1 MIMMTPK
8 TPPSRDPSREK
19 KLFLQPLA
27 VVAISVVIGLLFW
40 ATAMLTGRRLEK
52 ALLEGVQAHARSIL
66 QGIELLAERK
76 FERWEKLLHV
86 GGSDPF
92 SLDSSF
98 EEVFALREV
107 MISDLLSRA
116 TELDGALSAGS
127 GPEEFLAEAL
137 ASGEIAALAVFDAA
151 GRTLYTAGTLPEAFS
166 LELSALLPPGEEIAV
181 RLEAE
186 EPFAQGYVG
195 LRRRNAG
202 GAVFLFFEREGIR
215 RWTLRRALREAAE
228 EVGWR
233 EEVAHLVLLDDG
245 GRTIV
250 SLGDTPQ
257 DRLSAPP
264 PAEGEMRRLTQKEGD
279 LLEAARRIRFE
290 GENPFLARIG
300 LRARTLDELVRDHRR
315 SVYLSAALMVGLGL
329 LFILLL
335 TWNQNRHLRRIEAL
349 QRRLHQTERLSS
361 LGKLAAAVAHEIR
374 NPLNAVSLAIQRLQ
388 REAETGKGNPAET
401 AKLLQTVRSEIRR
414 LDRIVEDFLMLSRA
428 GRIELRAVSLRALI
442 ESLLTLLG
450 EEAGARA
457 VTLES
462 VFPETDLV
470 LTGDE
475 NRLRQ
480 ALLNLMKN
488 ALEALP
494 QGGTVRVALRSR
506 PPGEAEIEIRDTGV
520 GIPQASLTA
529 IFDPDYTTKPGGLG
543 LGLPIALQIIRAHG
557 GELTVHSA
565 PGEGTVFTLR
575 LPLAG
580 GN

>member
-1 MIMMTPK
+1 MMAPK
-8 TPPSRDPSREK
+8 TPPPSPDPSREK
-19 KLFLQPLA
+19 RLFLQPLA
-27 VVAISVVIGLLFW
+27 VVAISVVISLLFW
-40 ATAMLTGRRLEK
+40 ATAMLTSRRLEE
-52 ALLEGVQAHARSIL
+52 ALLEGVHARARSIL

-76 FERWEKLLHV
+76 FERWEKLFQA
-86 GGSDPF
+86 GGADPF
-92 SLDSSF
+92 ALDPSF

-107 MISDLLSRA
+107 LVSDLLSRA
-116 TELDGALSAGS
+116 MELDGALYASS
-127 GPEEFLAEAL
+127 SPKEVLAEAL
-137 ASGEIAALAVFDAA
+137 ASREISALAVFDAT
-151 GRTLYTAGTLPEAFS
+151 GRALHISGRLPTAFP
-166 LELSALLPPGEEIAV
+166 LELFELLPPGEEIAV

-186 EPFAQGYVG
+186 EPFAHGYVG
-195 LRRRNAG
+195 LRRRTAG

-233 EEVAHLVLLDDG
+233 EEVAHLVLFDDG

-250 SLGDTPQ
+250 ALGDTPEN
-257 DRLSAPP
+257 RPSVPP
-264 PAEGEMRRLTQKEGD
+264 PAEGEMRRLPQKEGD

-290 GENPFLARIG
+290 GESPFLARIG
-300 LRARTLDELVRDHRR
+300 LRARTLDELLRDHRR

-388 REAETGKGNPAET
+388 REAETGRGNPAET

-428 GRIELRAVSLRALI
+428 GRIELRPVSLRALI

-450 EEAGARA
+450 EEAGARG

-494 QGGTVRVALRSR
+494 QGGTVCVALRSR
-506 PPGEAEIEIRDTGV
+506 PPGEAEIEIRDSGV
-520 GIPQASLTA
+520 GIPQASLAA

-557 GELTVHSA
+557 GELAVHST
-565 PGEGTVFTLR
+565 PGDGTVFTLR